1 MLLVCELH
9 FGEQGSIAEGS
20 PVSPTPANSACHAC
34 SHSHLLCGLACRR
47 TDLLCPFFVCSDLGP
62 SMKERLLAPK
72 EPWKRL
78 EQVRGASGAS
88 RNMCRGD
95 TVSWVPWSP
104 GAC

>member
-1 MLLVCELH
+1 MPARTAICSVGWLA
-9 FGEQGSIAEGS
+9 GEQTYCAPS
-20 PVSPTPANSACHAC
+20 
-34 SHSHLLCGLACRR
+34 L
-47 TDLLCPFFVCSDLGP
+47 CSDLGP

-72 EPWKRL
+72 EPWKHL